1 MQISYQKIGDLKI
14 KFGSLLSYLFF
25 TVHLNIE
32 NINHALISSS
42 FLDIL
47 EDNQFDKFMGMS
59 NKDVLEI
66 LFPGAKEI
74 ENESINDIGKLYW
87 SGIQYMNI
95 FLNYRIPLRQI
106 FLTLPLMEMINKY
119 DVYHEMNEIELCKD
133 YLKNEYLN
141 NSILKYFRKEKGIT
155 VRQLSLLTSISEST
169 IKYLENNN
177 ENFFNLSAKYLLA
190 LSNALNIDSAFYK
203 KKSNFVPCTYDF
215 LSNECYLVKFSA
227 TIGKYLNKPL
237 PNLKI
242 KLYKEKISDKS
253 EAFLYINE
261 TSYVAINNQEIYIDD
276 SLLTQLF
283 SMSLDEYISESLNT
297 NLVF

>member
-1 MQISYQKIGDLKI
+1 MQISYQKIGDLKT

-32 NINHALISSS
+32 NISHALVSSS

-47 EDNQFDKFMGMS
+47 EDNQFDKFIGMS
-59 NKDVLEI
+59 NKDVLEM
-66 LFPGAKEI
+66 LFPEAKEI

-106 FLTLPLMEMINKY
+106 FLTLPLSEMINKY

-155 VRQLSLLTSISEST
+155 VRQLSVLTSISEST

-177 ENFFNLSAKYLLA
+177 ENFFNLSTKYSVA
-190 LSNALNIDSAFYK
+190 LSDTLNIDSSFCK

-215 LSNECYLVKFSA
+215 LSNESYLVNLSIA
-227 TIGKYLNKPL
+227 IGKYLNNPF
-237 PNLKI
+237 PNLRI
-242 KLYKEKISDKS
+242 KLYKEKMSNKG
-253 EAFLYINE
+253 EAFLYING
-261 TSYVAINNQEIYIDD
+261 TSYVVINNQDIYIDD

-283 SMSLDEYISESLNT
+283 SMGLDEYLLESLNT